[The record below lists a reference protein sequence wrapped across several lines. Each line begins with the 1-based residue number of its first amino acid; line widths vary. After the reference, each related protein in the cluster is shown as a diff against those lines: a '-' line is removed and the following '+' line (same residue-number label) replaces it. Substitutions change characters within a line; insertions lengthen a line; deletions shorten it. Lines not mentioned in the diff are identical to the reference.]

1 MGKNRGMLLIAVCVL
16 LFAACAG
23 QKTDSLPEQG
33 KTLRLYYLNED
44 GTRLVSEAYQPETEL
59 SELLQALEREPQNPT
74 LRKAKP
80 ETVRITEYSLS
91 ANGLL
96 TLRFDGGY
104 QQVTGPA
111 EVLMRAAIVKTLCQA
126 EGVAYVEFYVND
138 QPLLRSNGRPVGM
151 MKAEDFI
158 DNTGADT
165 EFYQDAYVSIYYGSE
180 DGTRLVESNLK
191 ITFDGSIS
199 TEQLILNQL
208 ISGPVEENRRAT
220 IPAGTVLNKVT
231 VKDGV
236 CTVDLNE
243 KFLERRKDVTEE
255 VTVYSVVNSLV
266 ELASIYRVQ
275 FLINGE
281 SVKTYGSIDLSTPFE
296 RNLELMEEEH

>member
-1 MGKNRGMLLIAVCVL
+1 
-16 LFAACAG
+16 
-23 QKTDSLPEQG
+23 
-33 KTLRLYYLNED
+33 
-44 GTRLVSEAYQPETEL
+44 
-59 SELLQALEREPQNPT
+59 
-74 LRKAKP
+74 
-80 ETVRITEYSLS
+80 
-91 ANGLL
+91 
-96 TLRFDGGY
+96 
-104 QQVTGPA
+104 
-111 EVLMRAAIVKTLCQA
+111 MRAAVVKTLCQA
-126 EGVAYVEFYVND
+126 EKVAYVEFYVND

-165 EFYQDAYVSIYYGSE
+165 EFYQDAYVSVYYGSE
-180 DGTRLVESNLK
+180 DGTRLVETNLK

-199 TEQLILNQL
+199 TEQLILSQL
-208 ISGPVEENRRAT
+208 IGGPVEENKRAT
-220 IPAGTVLNKVT
+220 IPEGTVLNKVT

-296 RNLELMEEEH
+296 RNLELMDEVH